1 MASRL
6 LVIDDSPTIR
16 KAIEIAFRGTNWIA
30 DFAPNGREGVLKAKN
45 APPDAI
51 ILDFVLPDMRGVDVC
66 EHLAAEPRTAS
77 VPILVVSGKGETVR
91 DLFRSY
97 ASVVGCINKPFS
109 VEELPSRVEAAV
121 HRSSKAL
128 PPLAHPSRARLC
140 RSTSQKPSRERSTP
154 SSPRNWPRFQHG
166 TASWAA
172 LLRRASSHARSSPP
186 PRPKTYS
193 RRSYRS

>member
-77 VPILVVSGKGETVR
+77 VPILVVSGKGEEMV
-91 DLFRSY
+91 
-97 ASVVGCINKPFS
+97 
-109 VEELPSRVEAAV
+109 
-121 HRSSKAL
+121 
-128 PPLAHPSRARLC
+128 
-140 RSTSQKPSRERSTP
+140 Q
-154 SSPRNWPRFQHG
+154 
-166 TASWAA
+166 
-172 LLRRASSHARSSPP
+172 
-186 PRPKTYS
+186 YS
-193 RRSYRS
+193 RRDGLGVERLRDEGAIVVVGTRERTEVAVRRAEKLKMRCWTGALNKRAFLATILVEL